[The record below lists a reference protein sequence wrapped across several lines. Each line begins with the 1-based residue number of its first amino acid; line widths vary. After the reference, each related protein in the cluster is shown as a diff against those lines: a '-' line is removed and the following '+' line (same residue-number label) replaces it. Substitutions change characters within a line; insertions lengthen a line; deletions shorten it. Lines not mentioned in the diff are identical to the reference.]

1 MTDIAIMQEAVCQK
15 QNHRFDSWP
24 HTFRFPED
32 KPWHRMVTKVREVLI
47 DWLQSIAAAVMLVTI
62 LLFAAMAIL
71 VTIYVVLFLLAFMLS
86 ILGMT

>member
-15 QNHRFDSWP
+15 QNHRFDSR
-24 HTFRFPED
+24 TQVFRFPDD
-32 KPWHRMVTKVREVLI
+32 KPWHRLASKVREVMV
-47 DWLQSIAAAVMLVTI
+47 DWFQSIAAAVMLITL

-71 VTIYVVLFLLAFMLS
+71 VTIYVVLFLVAFIMN